1 VVTAMIDDQWRNLC
15 MRQTYRKSSALLLA
29 PFLLA
34 ACATTGGPGGTAG
47 NGERACNPVITG
59 GIGAALGALIGG
71 SGDRVAGAAVGAAV
85 GALACVAFNHH
96 SEQVKTGKQVDDDYR
111 RVHGGK
117 LPEQPAVVRYTS
129 TFDPASIKAGS
140 EAKLTSYIEVTG
152 SRTGAAPVV
161 EEEIALYKPD
171 GALVRK
177 AKKAVAEQATA
188 GAFKNTFTIPM
199 PAGVPQGDY
208 KVTTSLY
215 VNGAVVDSN
224 NSQLQVVMAQPV
236 FDAAI
241 RIASR

>member
-1 VVTAMIDDQWRNLC
+1 MQH
-15 MRQTYRKSSALLLA
+15 TYRKSSALMLA

-47 NGERACNPVITG
+47 NAERACNPVVAG

-71 SGDRVAGAAVGAAV
+71 KGDRVAGAAVGAAV

-96 SEQVKTGKQVDDDYR
+96 SEQVKTAKQVDEDYR
-111 RVHGGK
+111 RAHGGK
-117 LPEQPAVVRYTS
+117 LPDKPTVVRYTS

-152 SRTGAAPVV
+152 GRDAAAPLV

-171 GALVRK
+171 GGLVRK
-177 AKKAVAEQATA
+177 ARKPVAEQAAA

-199 PAGVPQGDY
+199 PEGVPQGDY

-215 VNGAVVDSN
+215 VDGVVVDSN
-224 NSQLQVVMAQPV
+224 DSKLQVVMASPMLD
-236 FDAAI
+236 DAVRLAT
-241 RIASR
+241 R